1 MNNTPTVL
9 VTGGAG
15 FIGSQLTEILV
26 RQGRRVRI
34 FDNLRRARL
43 DEIEPFLAEGSAE
56 LVEGDVRYRRS
67 VDRAMKGV
75 ESVAHLAATA
85 INKSVVDPAESI
97 EINLSGSDNVF
108 ASAADHGVGRV
119 VFASTASVYGEPDEL
134 PISENAPLSPQ
145 TPYCLSKLASE
156 QLLRFYGQTTGLRWN
171 ILRFFNV
178 YGPGQRSEAYYTSVV
193 LTFIHRLLN
202 GEPPIIDGDGE
213 QTMDFVHVHD
223 VARALALALECDDT
237 GHVCNI
243 GTGIQ
248 TSIAELARLLIEAVG
263 ADTEPAFRPR
273 DVIVTRR
280 AADIRCAAEV
290 LGWEPQIGIKEG
302 LAQVVDEVLGH
313 R

>member
-1 MNNTPTVL
+1 MDNRRTVL

-26 RQGRRVRI
+26 RQGERVRI
-34 FDNLRRARL
+34 LDNLRRARL
-43 DEIEPFLAEGSAE
+43 DVIDPYLADGSAE
-56 LVEGDVRYRRS
+56 LVEGDVRYRHR
-67 VDRAMKGV
+67 VDEAMRGV
-75 ESVAHLAATA
+75 DAVVHLAATA

-108 ASAADHGVGRV
+108 ASAAEQGVGRV

-134 PISENAPLSPQ
+134 PISENAPLTPQ

-156 QLLRFYGQTTGLRWN
+156 HLLQFYGKTSGLPWN

-202 GEPPIIDGDGE
+202 GEPPVIDGDGE

-223 VARALALALECDDT
+223 VARALARALDCEAA
-237 GHVCNI
+237 GHVCNV

-263 ADTEPAFRPR
+263 ADTEPEFRPR
-273 DVIVTRR
+273 EVIVTRR
-280 AADIRCAAEV
+280 AADIRCAGKV
-290 LGWEPQIGIKEG
+290 LGWEPEIGVKEG
-302 LAQVVDEVLGH
+302 LAQVVDEVLAH

>member
-1 MNNTPTVL
+1 
-9 VTGGAG
+9 
-15 FIGSQLTEILV
+15 
-26 RQGRRVRI
+26 
-34 FDNLRRARL
+34 
-43 DEIEPFLAEGSAE
+43 
-56 LVEGDVRYRRS
+56 
-67 VDRAMKGV
+67 
-75 ESVAHLAATA
+75 
-85 INKSVVDPAESI
+85 
-97 EINLSGSDNVF
+97 VF
-108 ASAADHGVGRV
+108 ASAADEGVARV
-119 VFASTASVYGEPDEL
+119 AFASTASVYGEPRAL
-134 PISENAPLSPQ
+134 PISEDAPLMPQ

-156 QLLRFYGQTTGLRWN
+156 YLLQFYGRTSQLPWN

-223 VARALALALECDDT
+223 VARALALAIESESA

-263 ADTEPAFRPR
+263 ADTEPEFQPR
-273 DVIVTRR
+273 EVIVTRR
-280 AADIRCAAEV
+280 AADISRAADI
-290 LGWEPQIGIKEG
+290 LGWEPEIGIKEG
-302 LAQVVDEVLGH
+302 LAQVVDEVLAQ